1 MGSLELRQRFERD
14 GFVVVPGFLGAAA
27 LADLRENVERY
38 VRDVVPGLPATQAF
52 YLDRDRPETL
62 KQLHGM
68 SVDPYFA
75 ALREDPYWLG
85 LAEELLGEPVRTR
98 EPEWFN
104 KPPASES
111 PTPPHQ
117 DNYYFNLAPPQVLTI
132 WVALDPVDLEN
143 GCLRYLPGSH
153 RKGLR
158 PHGRSQILGFSQ
170 GITDFNSDD
179 EAREVTVLLQAGD
192 AVVHHGLMVHRAEAN
207 RTPDRHRRAFAMV
220 LEAQRCQRDEA
231 AYARDLAA
239 LEAQRRTM
247 AER

>member
-1 MGSLELRQRFERD
+1 MESTALRERFERD
-14 GFVVVPGFLGAAA
+14 GFVVVPGFLNAAA
-27 LADLRENVERY
+27 LAHLRENVERY

-68 SVDPYFA
+68 CVDPYFA
-75 ALREDPYWLG
+75 ALRDDPQWLS

-117 DNYYFNLAPPQVLTI
+117 DNYYFNLTPPQVLTI

-153 RKGLR
+153 REGVR

-170 GITDFNSDD
+170 GITDYGPADA
-179 EAREVTVLLQAGD
+179 AREVTVQLRAGD

-207 RTPDRHRRAFAMV
+207 RSLDRHRRAFALV
-220 LEAQRCQRDEA
+220 LEAQSCQRDEA
-231 AYARDLAA
+231 AYAQYLAA
-239 LEAQRRTM
+239 LETQHRAM